1 MHKKN
6 IKSKVIIIAFS
17 DDIYKFHYALTM
29 ASTLSAIEKKVSIF
43 ISGYACNY
51 IKKDWIENS
60 SNKITNKFLEKKMPS
75 LKDLFTYC
83 KDLNVNIY
91 YCDTALNFL
100 DINKSNLIDTIQL
113 KPLGMYT
120 IFNEHKKDEMIFI

>member
-1 MHKKN
+1 MHNKN
-6 IKSKVIIIAFS
+6 FKSKIIIIAFS

-51 IKKDWIENS
+51 IKKDWMKNS
-60 SNKITNKFLEKKMPS
+60 ANKITNKFLEKKMPS
-75 LKDLFTYC
+75 LIDLFTYC

-100 DINKSNLIDTIQL
+100 DIDKSNLIDTIRL
-113 KPLGMYT
+113 RPLGMYA
-120 IFNEHKKDEMIFI
+120 IFNDHKNEEMIFI

>member
-1 MHKKN
+1 
-6 IKSKVIIIAFS
+6 
-17 DDIYKFHYALTM
+17 
-29 ASTLSAIEKKVSIF
+29 
-43 ISGYACNY
+43 
-51 IKKDWIENS
+51 
-60 SNKITNKFLEKKMPS
+60 MPS
-75 LKDLFTYC
+75 LTELFAYC